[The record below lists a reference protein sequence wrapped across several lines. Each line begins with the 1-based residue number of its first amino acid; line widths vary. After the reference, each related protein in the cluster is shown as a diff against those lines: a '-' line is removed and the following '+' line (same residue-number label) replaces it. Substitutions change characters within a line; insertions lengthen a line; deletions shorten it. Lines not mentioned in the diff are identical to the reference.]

1 MNKNYYDI
9 LQINQNASPE
19 IIEKA
24 YKTLVKKYHP
34 DLQEENNKREAE
46 EILKEINEAY
56 EILSNPDK
64 KALYDQNLKNETI
77 SQEDYD
83 KMHAQNEELKEELN
97 NLKNN
102 INNQNSSSKNRTQ
115 YTNHNNTAPDIN
127 LNSFN
132 ATNKNAES
140 QSNQEN
146 LNRIEQEKRELE
158 YRKQQLQYQEQMEQ
172 ARQKAYH
179 DAYIQDLKNRGYRIR
194 YKKSFKDYIKGI
206 ISIII
211 VIFILILLWHIP
223 FIQNFF
229 INLYE
234 NNQAIH
240 QTVDI
245 FSNLFN

>member
-1 MNKNYYDI
+1 MKKNYYDI

-24 YKTLVKKYHP
+24 YKTLAKKYHP
-34 DLQEENNKREAE
+34 DLQEENNKKEAE

-56 EILSNPDK
+56 EVLSNPDK

-77 SQEDYD
+77 SS
-83 KMHAQNEELKEELN
+83 N
-97 NLKNN
+97 
-102 INNQNSSSKNRTQ
+102 
-115 YTNHNNTAPDIN
+115 IN

-132 ATNKNAES
+132 NTYNKKS
-140 QSNQEN
+140 QLNQEDMDK
-146 LNRIEQEKRELE
+146 IEKEKQELE
-158 YRKQQLQYQEQMEQ
+158 FRKQQLQYQEQIKN

-179 DAYIQDLKNRGYRIR
+179 DAYIQDLKNRGYRIK
-194 YKKSFKDYIKGI
+194 YKKSFKDYLKGI

-211 VIFILILLWHIP
+211 VIIILILLWHVP

-234 NNQAIH
+234 NNESIH
-240 QTVDI
+240 YAVD
-245 FSNLFN
+245 FFTNLFN

>member
-77 SQEDYD
+77 SQEDYE
-83 KMHAQNEELKEELN
+83 KMYVQNEKLKEELN

-102 INNQNSSSKNRTQ
+102 TSNDTTSSN
-115 YTNHNNTAPDIN
+115 IN
-127 LNSFN
+127 LKSFN
-132 ATNKNAES
+132 TSTTENPKANI
-140 QSNQEN
+140 NQEN
-146 LNRIEQEKRELE
+146 FDAIKKEEQELE
-158 YRKQQLQYQEQMEQ
+158 YKRGQLQYQEQMEQ

-194 YKKSFKDYIKGI
+194 YKKSLKDYIKGI

-211 VIFILILLWHIP
+211 VIIVLILLWHIP
-223 FIQNFF
+223 FIQKFF

-240 QTVDI
+240 YVVDI